1 MKTLETERLLLTRWH
16 ISDVFDL
23 YSYASNPNVGRPA
36 GWPAHTSIWE
46 SFLLIVRVLIPQ
58 GVYCIRPKGSK
69 KAIGTISFVPD
80 KHRPG
85 VRSMEL
91 GYSISEK
98 YWGMGIMTEAVQEML
113 RYGFEEKWFDMVCV
127 TTGPDNERS
136 QRVIEK
142 AGFVYEGTLR
152 KAFRLWD
159 DTIRDLR
166 CYSMTRDEYY
176 EIKKSVQTEKR

>member
-1 MKTLETERLLLTRWH
+1 MKTLKTERLLLTRWRL
-16 ISDVFDL
+16 SDVFDL
-23 YSYASNPNVGRPA
+23 YGYASNPNVGRPA
-36 GWPAHTSIWE
+36 GWPAHRSIVD

-69 KAIGTISFVPD
+69 RAIGTISLVPD

-85 VRSMEL
+85 VKSMEL
-91 GYSISEK
+91 GYSMSEK
-98 YWGMGIMTEAVQEML
+98 YWGQGLMTEAVQEMI
-113 RYGFEEKWFDMVCV
+113 RHGFEDKWLDMVCV
-127 TTGPDNERS
+127 ATGPENERS

-142 AGFVYEGTLR
+142 CGFTYEGTLR

-159 DTIRDLR
+159 DTLRDQR

-176 EIKKSVQTEKR
+176 ER

>member
-1 MKTLETERLLLTRWH
+1 MRTLKTERLLLTRWR

-23 YSYASNPNVGRPA
+23 YAYASNPNVGGPA
-36 GWPAHTSIWE
+36 GWPAHRSIMD
-46 SFLLIVRVLIPQ
+46 SLRLILQVLIPQ
-58 GVYCIRPKGSK
+58 GVYCIRPKGTGQ
-69 KAIGTISFVPD
+69 AIGTISFTPD

-85 VRSMEL
+85 VKSMEL

-98 YWGMGIMTEAVQEML
+98 YWGMGLMPEAVAEML
-113 RYGFEEKWFDMVCV
+113 RHGFEDMWLDMVCV

-142 AGFVYEGTLR
+142 AGFAYEGTLR

-159 DTIRDLR
+159 DTLRDLR

-176 EIKKSVQTEKR
+176 ENKKSL

>member
-1 MKTLETERLLLTRWH
+1 MKTLKTERLLLTRWR

-46 SFLLIVRVLIPQ
+46 SFLLIIRVLIPQ
-58 GVYCIRPKGSK
+58 GVYCIRPKGSG
-69 KAIGTISFVPD
+69 KAIGTISFSPD

-85 VRSMEL
+85 IKSMEL
-91 GYSISEK
+91 GYSISED
-98 YWGMGIMTEAVQEML
+98 YWGMGIMTEAVEEML
-113 RYGFEEKWFDMVCV
+113 RHGFDDLWLDMVFV
-127 TTGPDNERS
+127 TTGPDNDRS

-142 AGFVYEGTLR
+142 CGFTYEGTLR

-159 DTIRDLR
+159 DTLRDLR

-176 EIKKSVQTEKR
+176 NR